1 MLKKMT
7 RWTSWTE
14 LADLHRDLDSI
25 FGCMFGETGSRQSL
39 DSLAPAAIIRGCVKR
54 RAIITALLLSGFL
67 AAVASA
73 QHRDVDQ
80 AQNLRN
86 CMEGFGACDR
96 SLLTSLTASE
106 IETVTKIEKDRNRL
120 NCETGF
126 ACDHT
131 LLGSS
136 EAMEVVEL
144 WRTTK

>member
-14 LADLHRDLDSI
+14 LAGLHRDLDSI
-25 FGCMFGETGSRQSL
+25 FSCKFGETGSRQSL
-39 DSLAPAAIIRGCVKR
+39 DSLAPAAIRGCLKR
-54 RAIITALLLSGFL
+54 GAVTTALLLSGFL

-96 SLLTSLTASE
+96 SRLTSVQAKQIADLQHARNVWTCLTGYGMC
-106 IETVTKIEKDRNRL
+106 N
-120 NCETGF
+120 
-126 ACDHT
+126 
-131 LLGSS
+131 
-136 EAMEVVEL
+136 
-144 WRTTK
+144 